1 MVHSTL
7 AVVGWHNCTEVEAC
21 LLPKR
26 IKKDRRGRKWPRHV
40 VAVWFSFW
48 AASGRQKLK
57 LKPNAQIL
65 ARLLGEALG

>member
-1 MVHSTL
+1 
-7 AVVGWHNCTEVEAC
+7 VET
-21 LLPKR
+21 R
-26 IKKDRRGRKWPRHV
+26 QRWDN